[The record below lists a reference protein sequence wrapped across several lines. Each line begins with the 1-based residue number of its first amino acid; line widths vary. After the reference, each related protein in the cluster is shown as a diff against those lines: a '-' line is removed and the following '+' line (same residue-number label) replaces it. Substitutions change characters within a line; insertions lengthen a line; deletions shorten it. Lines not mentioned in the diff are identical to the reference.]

1 MSETSTRTGAD
12 IEKTVTEVLGDM
24 AAGRISR
31 GQAHQIKDGAERRIK
46 DADRSDAFHHATR
59 DR

>member
-12 IEKTVTEVLGDM
+12 IEKTVTEVLGDL
-24 AAGRISR
+24 AAGRISK

-46 DADRSDAFHHATR
+46 EAERTDSFHRATGNR
-59 DR
+59 